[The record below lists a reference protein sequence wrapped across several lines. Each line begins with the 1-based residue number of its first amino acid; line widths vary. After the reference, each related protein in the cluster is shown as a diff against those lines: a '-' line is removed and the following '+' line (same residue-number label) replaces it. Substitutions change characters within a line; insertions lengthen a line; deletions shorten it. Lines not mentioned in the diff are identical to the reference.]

1 MKLADEMLL
10 AQMRESV
17 LQDVPEEQWNLVV
30 DEVEKAGGVRQVQ
43 GYTRTLIY
51 DAITK
56 ASFGGNRSEAGRYA
70 ANVRWQDGSKADR
83 KERDYGSSKRSY
95 NKWANSD
102 PSEQTATVG
111 NLQSWIKQGFLDP
124 DNLSDQDSA
133 RLSQAGK
140 EGDGSGRK
148 AWKGATEER
157 LIRLFHRRYFDAEG
171 PGSSQEEDELFQER
185 GWLTSEGKV
194 NPQILERGGAV
205 GKYPIPA
212 DATFD
217 DKEAF
222 DRADAEE
229 LKEGNLADDLP
240 PSNMPPLYNDYGDEP
255 VNPMPPEY
263 NDYGDEPGDDER
275 AGAKLREAMVP
286 LDTKNPLASRAT
298 KTPDS
303 PSKRIALEVKN
314 ASQKNDAAKVVD
326 SARQDAEDAETDLFR
341 AEKDGKSVA
350 GAEKN
355 FAETKAL
362 FESAKQAFKERFGSE
377 KMPYQGM

>member
-133 RLSQAGK
+133 RLSQ
-140 EGDGSGRK
+140 
-148 AWKGATEER
+148 
-157 LIRLFHRRYFDAEG
+157 DA
-171 PGSSQEEDELFQER
+171 
-185 GWLTSEGKV
+185 
-194 NPQILERGGAV
+194 N
-205 GKYPIPA
+205 
-212 DATFD
+212 
-217 DKEAF
+217 
-222 DRADAEE
+222 AEE

-286 LDTKNPLASRAT
+286 LDTKNPLASQAT

-303 PSKRIALEVKN
+303 PLKRIALEVKN
-314 ASQKNDAAKVVD
+314 AYQKNDAAKVVD

>member
-133 RLSQAGK
+133 RLSQ
-140 EGDGSGRK
+140 
-148 AWKGATEER
+148 
-157 LIRLFHRRYFDAEG
+157 DA
-171 PGSSQEEDELFQER
+171 
-185 GWLTSEGKV
+185 
-194 NPQILERGGAV
+194 N
-205 GKYPIPA
+205 
-212 DATFD
+212 
-217 DKEAF
+217 
-222 DRADAEE
+222 AEE

-286 LDTKNPLASRAT
+286 LDTKNPLASQAT

-341 AEKDGKSVA
+341 AEKRRKECRWGRKEFCRNKSII
-350 GAEKN
+350 
-355 FAETKAL
+355 
-362 FESAKQAFKERFGSE
+362 
-377 KMPYQGM
+377 

>member
-240 PSNMPPLYNDYGDEP
+240 PSNMPPLYNDY
-255 VNPMPPEY
+255 
-263 NDYGDEPGDDER
+263 
-275 AGAKLREAMVP
+275 A
-286 LDTKNPLASRAT
+286 
-298 KTPDS
+298 
-303 PSKRIALEVKN
+303 
-314 ASQKNDAAKVVD
+314 
-326 SARQDAEDAETDLFR
+326 
-341 AEKDGKSVA
+341 
-350 GAEKN
+350 
-355 FAETKAL
+355 
-362 FESAKQAFKERFGSE
+362 
-377 KMPYQGM
+377 

>member
-43 GYTRTLIY
+43 GYAKVLLH
-51 DAITK
+51 DAIVK
-56 ASFGGNRSEAGRYA
+56 ASFGGNRSDAGRYA
-70 ANVRWQDGSKADR
+70 ANVRWQAEG
-83 KERDYGSSKRSY
+83 
-95 NKWANSD
+95 
-102 PSEQTATVG
+102 
-111 NLQSWIKQGFLDP
+111 
-124 DNLSDQDSA
+124 
-133 RLSQAGK
+133 QAGK

-286 LDTKNPLASRAT
+286 LDTKNPLASQAT
-298 KTPDS
+298 KKPDS

-341 AEKDGKSVA
+341 AKKDGKSVA

>member
-83 KERDYGSSKRSY
+83 KARDYGSSKRSY

-133 RLSQAGK
+133 RLSQ
-140 EGDGSGRK
+140 
-148 AWKGATEER
+148 
-157 LIRLFHRRYFDAEG
+157 DA
-171 PGSSQEEDELFQER
+171 
-185 GWLTSEGKV
+185 
-194 NPQILERGGAV
+194 N
-205 GKYPIPA
+205 
-212 DATFD
+212 
-217 DKEAF
+217 
-222 DRADAEE
+222 AEE

-240 PSNMPPLYNDYGDEP
+240 PSNMPPL
-255 VNPMPPEY
+255 Y

-326 SARQDAEDAETDLFR
+326 SARRDAEDAETDLFR

-350 GAEKN
+350 EAEKN

>member
-133 RLSQAGK
+133 RLSQ
-140 EGDGSGRK
+140 
-148 AWKGATEER
+148 
-157 LIRLFHRRYFDAEG
+157 DA
-171 PGSSQEEDELFQER
+171 
-185 GWLTSEGKV
+185 
-194 NPQILERGGAV
+194 N
-205 GKYPIPA
+205 
-212 DATFD
+212 
-217 DKEAF
+217 
-222 DRADAEE
+222 AEE

-286 LDTKNPLASRAT
+286 LDTKNPLASQAT

-303 PSKRIALEVKN
+303 PLKRIALEVKN

>member
-17 LQDVPEEQWNLVV
+17 LQDIPENQWNLVV

-43 GYTRTLIY
+43 GYAKVLLH

-56 ASFGGNRSEAGRYA
+56 ASFGGNRSDAGRYA
-70 ANVRWQDGSKADR
+70 ANVRWQA
-83 KERDYGSSKRSY
+83 
-95 NKWANSD
+95 
-102 PSEQTATVG
+102 QV
-111 NLQSWIKQGFLDP
+111 QS
-124 DNLSDQDSA
+124 
-133 RLSQAGK
+133 GK
-140 EGDGSGRK
+140 GGDGSGRK

-157 LIRLFHRRYFDAEG
+157 LIRLFHRRYFDADG

-185 GWLTSEGKV
+185 GWLDSEGKV

-229 LKEGNLADDLP
+229 SPNA
-240 PSNMPPLYNDYGDEP
+240 MPPLYNDYGDEP

-263 NDYGDEPGDDER
+263 NDYGDEPTDTQR
-275 AGAKLREAMVP
+275 AGRKLMGMAVP
-286 LDTKNPLASRAT
+286 LDMKNPTASQANA
-298 KTPDS
+298 TPDS
-303 PSKRIALEVKN
+303 PKKRKKKN
-314 ASQKNDAAKVVD
+314 S
-326 SARQDAEDAETDLFR
+326 
-341 AEKDGKSVA
+341 
-350 GAEKN
+350 
-355 FAETKAL
+355 
-362 FESAKQAFKERFGSE
+362 
-377 KMPYQGM
+377 

>member
-10 AQMRESV
+10 AQMRESA
-17 LQDVPEEQWNLVV
+17 LKDVPADQWELVV
-30 DEVEKAGGVRQVQ
+30 GEVEKAGGVRQVQ

-133 RLSQAGK
+133 RLSQ
-140 EGDGSGRK
+140 
-148 AWKGATEER
+148 
-157 LIRLFHRRYFDAEG
+157 DA
-171 PGSSQEEDELFQER
+171 
-185 GWLTSEGKV
+185 
-194 NPQILERGGAV
+194 N
-205 GKYPIPA
+205 
-212 DATFD
+212 
-217 DKEAF
+217 
-222 DRADAEE
+222 AEE
-229 LKEGNLADDLP
+229 LKEGNIADELVNP
-240 PSNMPPLYNDYGDEP
+240 NMPPDYNDYGDEP
-255 VNPMPPEY
+255 AGSPNYTVEGVKPVSAMPPDY
-263 NDYGDEPGDDER
+263 NDYGDEPGS
-275 AGAKLREAMVP
+275 GARLMRWATPMD
-286 LDTKNPLASRAT
+286 LKNPQASASK
-298 KTPDS
+298 KTPES
-303 PSKRIALEVKN
+303 PSKRIASEVKN

-350 GAEKN
+350 EAEKN